1 MAIKIENKLNIWE
14 YQDYLAPWYRIDLKV
29 RNFFRK
35 IKWMLQRA
43 KYGWCDR
50 DLWNLDYTL
59 GNYIA
64 SSIDELA
71 ARTHGYPPELTEEE
85 WDSTLKQIARN
96 FYLGINKE
104 CWVNPYDNSVP
115 KGILIKEMNE
125 EERKIWDKWFNEEK
139 EMHRTMETRI
149 QDGFHDLSKWFGD
162 LWD

>member
-1 MAIKIENKLNIWE
+1 MTKIENKLNIWE
-14 YQDYLAPWYRIDLKV
+14 YQDYFAPWYRIDLKV
-29 RNFFRK
+29 KNFFRK

-64 SSIDELA
+64 VTIEELA
-71 ARTHGYPPELTEEE
+71 NRTHGHPFGTTPET
-85 WDSTLKQIARN
+85 WDETLRSIARN
-96 FYLGINKE
+96 FYLGINEE
-104 CWVNPYDNSVP
+104 CWTNPYDESVP
-115 KGILIKEMNE
+115 KGIFIKEMTE

-139 EMHRTMETRI
+139 EKHRAMETRI